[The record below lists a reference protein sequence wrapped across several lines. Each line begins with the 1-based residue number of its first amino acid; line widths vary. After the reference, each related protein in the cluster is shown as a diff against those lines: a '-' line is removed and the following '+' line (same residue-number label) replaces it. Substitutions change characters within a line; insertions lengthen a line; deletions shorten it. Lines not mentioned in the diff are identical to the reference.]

1 MPVVNDD
8 TKEPSA
14 LEIPDNIRI
23 PSKELA
29 LLTAN
34 SSKSACTKALI
45 ALGVVFAL
53 GLVKAL
59 KEGLLVAD
67 YLVLMILSIISLAA
81 VWMYNF
87 VGVMIA
93 AGTPRRRW
101 LVVPTLAIMLPYLLG
116 FYVAIWRGLWGL
128 FKTTREFSWQ
138 AFAPAFF
145 CLLLGFFLLTQLRR
159 LVEVRQAVDEAVH
172 GS

>member
-1 MPVVNDD
+1 MPVANDD

-14 LEIPDNIRI
+14 LEIPDDMRI
-23 PSKELA
+23 PSVELA
-29 LLTAN
+29 RLTAN
-34 SSKSACTKALI
+34 SSKSACTKALV

-53 GLVKAL
+53 GLVKAIQ
-59 KEGLLVAD
+59 EGLLVED
-67 YLVLMILSIISLAA
+67 YLVLMILSIISLVA

-101 LVVPTLAIMLPYLLG
+101 LAVPTLAIMLPYLLG
-116 FYVAIWRGLWGL
+116 FYVAVWRGLWHL

-138 AFAPAFF
+138 AFVPAIF
-145 CLLLGFFLLTQLRR
+145 CLIVGFFLLTQLRK

-172 GS
+172 GP

>member
-1 MPVVNDD
+1 VPVVNDD
-8 TKEPSA
+8 TKEPSV
-14 LEIPDNIRI
+14 LEIPNDMRI
-23 PSKELA
+23 PSLELA
-29 LLTAN
+29 RLTAN
-34 SSKSACTKALI
+34 SSKSACTKALV

-53 GLVKAL
+53 GLVNAL
-59 KEGLLVAD
+59 KEGLVAD
-67 YLVLMILSIISLAA
+67 YLVLMILSLISLAA

-138 AFAPAFF
+138 AFVPAFF

-159 LVEVRQAVDEAVH
+159 LVEVRQAVDEAVN